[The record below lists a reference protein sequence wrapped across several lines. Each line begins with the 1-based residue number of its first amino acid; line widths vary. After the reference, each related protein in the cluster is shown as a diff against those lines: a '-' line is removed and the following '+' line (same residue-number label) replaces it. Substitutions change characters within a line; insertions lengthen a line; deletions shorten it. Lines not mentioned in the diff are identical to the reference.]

1 MKKLSYEEQL
11 NIALSANMK
20 NNHDQGLSSLN
31 NVCKLLFLI
40 CHEYNRFEKI
50 QVHEF
55 IEKPEISNKIKEHI
69 NVFIKEGYEPSFTL
83 GPIWW
88 QAVLCECFALIK
100 HSPALWS
107 LFDEDEKNRITQL
120 MKMYAY
126 MWNFGCNDNNNY
138 GTGWNLAGNYGKW
151 RGPNYRLSNNLLILF
166 IIDFFGGIDN
176 VNDLFLNF
184 DYDNELKKLKEY
196 NFKNALFAWI
206 TPTFKDENDIIR
218 YGAKDL
224 LEKGGDAYIADT
236 TYGFQNYYKRGSGQG
251 VKIPIAYHDS
261 IPYGIIHALYNN
273 CFSGGPCISSV
284 TVPNTDYECKIKDDT
299 LSPVEGQEGMMLEFN
314 MINDGLG
321 LRSSLLHCITDFLL
335 VSGMVV
341 ACWFLR
347 ISKLQV
353 YKNYKKIQVGITD
366 FLYKYSHGYK
376 SWCLGRPESLLTDN
390 LDSVILWGNYWAE
403 HYDIN
408 LYEDKEN

>member
-1 MKKLSYEEQL
+1 MYLEDWTSSEQRVGIQDKVV
-11 NIALSANMK
+11 N
-20 NNHDQGLSSLN
+20 
-31 NVCKLLFLI
+31 LF
-40 CHEYNRFEKI
+40 
-50 QVHEF
+50 
-55 IEKPEISNKIKEHI
+55 
-69 NVFIKEGYEPSFTL
+69 
-83 GPIWW
+83 
-88 QAVLCECFALIK
+88 FA
-100 HSPALWS
+100 P
-107 LFDEDEKNRITQL
+107 
-120 MKMYAY
+120 
-126 MWNFGCNDNNNY
+126 
-138 GTGWNLAGNYGKW
+138 
-151 RGPNYRLSNNLLILF
+151 
-166 IIDFFGGIDN
+166 
-176 VNDLFLNF
+176 
-184 DYDNELKKLKEY
+184 
-196 NFKNALFAWI
+196 
-206 TPTFKDENDIIR
+206 FKDENDIIR

-284 TVPNTDYECKIKDDT
+284 TIPNSDYKCKIKDNT

-335 VSGMVV
+335 ISGMVV

-366 FLYKYSHGYK
+366 FLYKYSHGYN
-376 SWCLGRPESLLTDN
+376 SWCLGRPEFLLTDN